1 MSNTETLNQNNNAPV
16 EEAPVEEEAPKKKR
30 TFFSWPLFQQSVK
43 STWLLW
49 LLLAVGA
56 AAIFVIINLV
66 VGTKKIFTNI
76 DMNAVTTYVSDENL
90 SWLKLLGFLETMGF
104 SLNRI
109 QTMSQIDMNSVMNDL
124 IYKIA
129 GVLLPMVYVMIVANK
144 LIAAQVSDG
153 SMAYIL
159 STPTNRKKVLR
170 TQYLFLISSLF
181 AMYLVIT
188 TGALVSEGIA
198 NIVLRNSGVEVPP
211 VGYRLMRTTLYC
223 FGSFMAIFGLSGIC
237 FGASAWFNK
246 SNQSIALGGGVS
258 ILCFLACV
266 LGLFGNKV
274 FVAVGVGVKAMDFF
288 NYLTLFTLIDTETM
302 NLTCKSL
309 FTEYYPNVAADFTWL
324 WKLAIL
330 FVIGVAGALI
340 GSIKFVKKDL
350 PL

>member
-1 MSNTETLNQNNNAPV
+1 MTSTETLKQNEPV
-16 EEAPVEEEAPKKKR
+16 VEEENNEEETKKKK

-76 DMNAVTTYVSDENL
+76 DMATVTTYVSDEDL

-170 TQYLFLISSLF
+170 TQYFFLISSLF

-188 TGALVSEGIA
+188 IGALVSEGIA
-198 NIVLRNSGVEVPP
+198 NIILRNTYGPESVDPLS
-211 VGYRLMRTTLYC
+211 YRFLRTSLYC
-223 FGSFMAIFGLSGIC
+223 IGSFAAIFALSGIC
-237 FGASAWFNK
+237 FGASAFCNK
-246 SNQSIALGGGVS
+246 SNKSIAIGGGAS
-258 ILCFLACV
+258 ILCFLCCV

-274 FVAVGVGVKAMDFF
+274 FVAVGIGVKAMDFF
-288 NYLTLFTLIDTETM
+288 NYLTLFTLIDTENM
-302 NLTCKSL
+302 NLACKAI
-309 FTEYYPNVAADFTWL
+309 TGMAGGVANLTWL
-324 WKLAIL
+324 WEIL
-330 FVIGVAGALI
+330 ILLGIGIGCSLF
-340 GSIKFVKKDL
+340 GSIKFLKKDL